1 MYFWSIIRF
10 CKQTAFSQPIKHSCW
25 RREKERSSQ
34 KNVFSIRLY
43 TSCPQN
49 TPIFH
54 IGFVIFLMGNKI
66 SSLVFCSTPLSDSMT
81 WSFIIPRLSREVFAP
96 FSNLLKGTKVK
107 AFYERQEGNAQPERI
122 QRVIIFQHRI
132 SLVLNKHTLG
142 GGVCWGPFIKWWTI
156 NKNIQDSLSI

>member
-1 MYFWSIIRF
+1 MAHAGQIQVHQWPSLIAARALPVQHAPILELRH
-10 CKQTAFSQPIKHSCW
+10 QPC
-25 RREKERSSQ
+25 
-34 KNVFSIRLY
+34 
-43 TSCPQN
+43 
-49 TPIFH
+49 
-54 IGFVIFLMGNKI
+54 MGNKI

-81 WSFIIPRLSREVFAP
+81 WSFIIPRLSREVSAP